1 MLGIS
6 NMVAENGRDL
16 CTSLQNM
23 VQLKIL
29 VVSSISEEEI
39 LDLQSISLPPQFL
52 EHIFLRGWLEKLL
65 DWIARL
71 HNLVT
76 LGLFFSF
83 LMEDPLLYVQ
93 TFPNLI
99 NFNLHQGYDG
109 EHLHFEEGGFPK
121 LKKLTLRK
129 LNRLKIVEIDKGSL
143 PVLEQLEIGLCPLVA
158 IPPMIKNKEFWF

>member
-52 EHIFLRGWLEKLL
+52 EHIFLRG
-65 DWIARL
+65 
-71 HNLVT
+71 
-76 LGLFFSF
+76 
-83 LMEDPLLYVQ
+83 
-93 TFPNLI
+93 
-99 NFNLHQGYDG
+99 
-109 EHLHFEEGGFPK
+109 
-121 LKKLTLRK
+121 
-129 LNRLKIVEIDKGSL
+129 
-143 PVLEQLEIGLCPLVA
+143 
-158 IPPMIKNKEFWF
+158 